1 MKSLCETCKDITC
14 CAFTLECGEC
24 LDYERQT
31 NANRIRAMS
40 DDELADFIGGIFSVE
55 TDIWGRPDPRLV
67 VTQNPRVEV
76 RNAQCESQPFMQPIF
91 FYPVFADY

>member
-40 DDELADFIGGIFSVE
+40 DEEMARWIAKHAGQ
-55 TDIWGRPDPRLV
+55 TCPRDDRDCV
-67 VTQNPRVEV
+67 PTCE
-76 RNAQCESQPFMQPIF
+76 QCWLEWLQEESDK
-91 FYPVFADY
+91 YD